1 MAPPA
6 ASISAADSRG
16 PTVPCWAVAARN
28 DVYATSTAGECA
40 IWPCRFSGRPVGEN
54 WMTLASRAREACGAS
69 STVCVGMRFMTEKD
83 GAAARNVTAACNVRP
98 RHSVLN
104 FMDAQ
109 HDRVS
114 DAWRTNRAYLVDL
127 AFRMLGD
134 VGAAED
140 VVQEAFFRLL
150 QAPIGEINDERGW
163 LIVVTSRLCLDHMKS
178 ASSRRE
184 RPQDMSEHGYGDRP
198 SPAIDPAD
206 RVTLDDE
213 VRLALLVVLER
224 LSPAERVVFVLHE
237 IFQLPYGTIAATVGS
252 RAPACRQ
259 LAHRARRKIAESR
272 IGSDIEPAEHRRA
285 TRAFIEACATGDLDA
300 LMGVLDP
307 DVSGEIDARSGVFT
321 RGADRV
327 GRNILRYWG
336 RPEIVL

>member
-1 MAPPA
+1 M
-6 ASISAADSRG
+6 
-16 PTVPCWAVAARN
+16 N
-28 DVYATSTAGECA
+28 
-40 IWPCRFSGRPVGEN
+40 
-54 WMTLASRAREACGAS
+54 
-69 STVCVGMRFMTEKD
+69 
-83 GAAARNVTAACNVRP
+83 
-98 RHSVLN
+98 
-104 FMDAQ
+104 AQ
-109 HDRVS
+109 RDQVS
-114 DAWRTNRAYLVDL
+114 DAWRANRAYLVDL

-150 QAPIGEINDERGW
+150 QAPTGDINDERGW

-184 RPQDMSEHGYGDRP
+184 RPQDMSEHGYRDRP
-198 SPAIDPAD
+198 SSSIDPAD

-224 LSPAERVVFVLHE
+224 LTPAERVVFVLHD
-237 IFQLPYGTIAATVGS
+237 IFQLPYDAIAATVGS

-259 LAHRARRKIAESR
+259 LAHRARRKINESR
-272 IGSDIEPAEHRRA
+272 IGFHGVGPAEHRRV
-285 TRAFIEACATGDLDA
+285 TRAFIEACSTGDLDA

-307 DVSGEIDARSGVFT
+307 DVSGEIDARSGVVT
-321 RGADRV
+321 LGADRV

-336 RPEIVL
+336 RPDTVLVQQPVCGQPAVLAFVNRRLAGLLALSIADGRITKIHVLVGPSTLEPLRAELGHAR

>member
-1 MAPPA
+1 M
-6 ASISAADSRG
+6 
-16 PTVPCWAVAARN
+16 N
-28 DVYATSTAGECA
+28 
-40 IWPCRFSGRPVGEN
+40 
-54 WMTLASRAREACGAS
+54 
-69 STVCVGMRFMTEKD
+69 
-83 GAAARNVTAACNVRP
+83 
-98 RHSVLN
+98 
-104 FMDAQ
+104 AQ
-109 HDRVS
+109 RDRVS
-114 DAWRTNRAYLVDL
+114 DAWRANRAYLVDL

-150 QAPIGEINDERGW
+150 QAPDINDERGW

-184 RPQDMSEHGYGDRP
+184 RPQDMSEHGFRDRP
-198 SPAIDPAD
+198 SSSIDPGD

-237 IFQLPYGTIAATVGS
+237 VFQLPYDTIAATVGS

-259 LAHRARRKIAESR
+259 LAHRARRKIDESR
-272 IGSDIEPAEHRRA
+272 MGSGVEPAEHRRV
-285 TRAFIEACATGDLDA
+285 TRAFIEACSTGDLDA
-300 LMGVLDP
+300 LMGVLDR
-307 DVSGEIDARSGVFT
+307 DVSGEVDARSGVVT
-321 RGADRV
+321 HGADRV

-336 RPEIVL
+336 RPDTVLVPQPVCGQPAVLAFVNRRLAGLLALSIDDGRITKIHVLVRHSTLEPLRAELGGAG

>member
-1 MAPPA
+1 
-6 ASISAADSRG
+6 
-16 PTVPCWAVAARN
+16 
-28 DVYATSTAGECA
+28 
-40 IWPCRFSGRPVGEN
+40 
-54 WMTLASRAREACGAS
+54 MTY
-69 STVCVGMRFMTEKD
+69 KD
-83 GAAARNVTAACNVRP
+83 GTAAQNVTAARHIRP
-98 RHSVLN
+98 GHSVLN

-114 DAWRTNRAYLVDL
+114 DAWRANRAYLVDL

-150 QAPIGEINDERGW
+150 QAPTGDINDERGW

-184 RPQDMSEHGYGDRP
+184 RPQDMAENGYRDRP
-198 SPAIDPAD
+198 SSAVDPAD

-224 LSPAERVVFVLHE
+224 LSPAERVVFVLHDV
-237 IFQLPYGTIAATVGS
+237 FQLPYDAIAATVGS

-259 LAHRARRKIAESR
+259 LAHRARRKISESR
-272 IGSDIEPAEHRRA
+272 IGSDGAEPAEHRKV
-285 TRAFIEACATGDLDA
+285 TRAFIEACSTGDLDA
-300 LMGVLDP
+300 LMRVLDP
-307 DVSGEIDARSGVFT
+307 DVSGEIDARSGVVT
-321 RGADRV
+321 LGAHRV

-336 RPEIVL
+336 RPDTVLVPQPVCGQPAVLAFVNRRLAGLLALSIEGGRITKIHVLVGPSTLEPLRAELGGAR